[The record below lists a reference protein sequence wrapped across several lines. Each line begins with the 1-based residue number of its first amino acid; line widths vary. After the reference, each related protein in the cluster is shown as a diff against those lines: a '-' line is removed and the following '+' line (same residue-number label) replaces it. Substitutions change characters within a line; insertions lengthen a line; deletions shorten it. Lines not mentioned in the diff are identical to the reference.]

1 MSWYQ
6 EVVDMYSLY
15 QIAIQEYDGS
25 ANPVVMKNIQYA
37 SHALQL
43 AMNFC
48 WLQEKYRVVVLCDC
62 IHTTHNSP
70 YNSRSSHNH

>member
-48 WLQEKYRVVVLCDC
+48 RLKEKYRVVVRCNCLN
-62 IHTTHNSP
+62 TTDNSP
-70 YNSRSSHNH
+70 YNSCPSRN